1 MDSIGPVALLRH
13 QHRFGALCRAICS
26 QQLSKK
32 AAETIYGRLVTHFA
46 PKGVPDPARLLQLP
60 IETLHNCGLAGAKAR
75 SLHALAEEFSH
86 GELGR
91 LKFSQLADQQIID
104 AVVKVPGLGVWSAQM
119 FLIFS
124 VGRADVFSIGDLAL
138 RKGVQR
144 VLGREMTH
152 AEIEQT
158 AARWS
163 PCWSVASLYLW
174 KISHWQPPV
183 SSEGS

>member
-1 MDSIGPVALLRH
+1 MDRIGPVALRRH

-32 AAETIYGRLVTHFA
+32 AAETIYGRFLVHFA
-46 PKGVPDPARLLQLP
+46 PKGVPDPDRLLQLST
-60 IETLHNCGLAGAKAR
+60 ETLRNCGLAGAKAR
-75 SLHALAEEFSH
+75 SLHALAEEFCH

-91 LKFSQLADQQIID
+91 LKFSQMTDQQIID

-144 VLGREMTH
+144 VLGRELTNI
-152 AEIEQT
+152 EIEQA

-163 PCWSVASLYLW
+163 PYRSVASLYLW
-174 KISHWQPPV
+174 KISHWQPAV
-183 SSEGS
+183 SSDGL